1 VFSTAYQR
9 TINSS
14 DDLEGYETLITW
26 SWIDERF
33 VRTVWSDRRGRSAFC
48 VIRRSKDRGVI
59 CETTSIPIR
68 LRIGIPLCGPG
79 MMAKLRGVFPLA
91 LVIGVLGYIYVEF
104 VLNFTFH
111 WVTNGDL
118 GNGLALP
125 SNFHLVVPAG
135 FVSWGLF
142 FLLGADSSAFI
153 KTIIATVVGSLGALA
168 LMIAGPVV
176 ADLPDF
182 WGLAIVVGVIS
193 FILVIA
199 IPVSDKYSVAACFP
213 TFASVVFWWL
223 ATGLDGW
230 AKNGGGVGNSVAALG
245 DPKTA
250 GAGAFGGVLSTPYFM
265 VFVNVLVTLLI
276 GAVFGLVSARLSA
289 MFAPKAPAEEPAGQT
304 AATV

>member
-1 VFSTAYQR
+1 MSETPTA
-9 TINSS
+9 S
-14 DDLEGYETLITW
+14 
-26 SWIDERF
+26 
-33 VRTVWSDRRGRSAFC
+33 
-48 VIRRSKDRGVI
+48 
-59 CETTSIPIR
+59 IR
-68 LRIGIPLCGPG
+68 LHLGITQWGPV
-79 MMAKLRGVFPLA
+79 MMAKLRGVLPLA
-91 LVIGVLGYIYVEF
+91 VVIGVLGYIYVEF

-118 GNGLALP
+118 GNGLSLP

-142 FLLGADSSAFI
+142 FLLGADSSAFV
-153 KTIIATVVGSLGALA
+153 KTIIATIVGTLGALA
-168 LMIAGPVV
+168 LMIVGPAV

-193 FILVIA
+193 FILVMA
-199 IPVSDKYSVAACFP
+199 IPLSEKYSVAACFP

-250 GAGAFGGVLSTPYFM
+250 GTGAFGGVISTPYFM

-276 GAVFGLVSARLSA
+276 GALFGLASARLSA
-289 MFAPKAPAEEPAGQT
+289 MFAPKAPAEQS
-304 AATV
+304 